1 MLATIGFIMVII
13 LVYCLIT
20 KKLLPPVAFVLLPII
35 AALVAGFNIFDIG
48 KFAAKGVSGMVNT
61 VSLFVFSISFFSL
74 MNDAGVFDGVVNML
88 VRKAGTNITAVMLA
102 TAAVGIIG
110 HLDGS
115 GATTFI
121 ITITAMYPIFQK
133 LKLDRRYLMT
143 ITCIAIGVMNVMPW
157 GGPILRAATVLDTDA
172 AALWRSII
180 PMQVIMVGVTF
191 VMAFIF
197 SFREKRRLKGVAVS
211 VETSTQNESLP
222 EEQKAQTPKWIMY
235 VNYVLT
241 LGVIVLLVT
250 GWFSSTVVF
259 MVALAVGLIVNVPS
273 LKEQNERLK
282 KYGVAAM
289 SMVVTLFAAG
299 IFTGVLSNTKML
311 DAMAQAAVTIIP
323 ANMGSYSH
331 IIVALFAVP
340 LIICLGTDSFY
351 FGLLPVVVGIAK
363 SFGVDPLDVARILI
377 VAENIG
383 VQISPL
389 SPAAYLGLGM
399 LDMDIGEHIKFSF
412 PWVWAISILSVI
424 LCIVTGIV

>member
-1 MLATIGFIMVII
+1 MVALLLLLRNEVFTMLATVGFIMVII
-13 LVYCLIT
+13 LVYCLIK

-74 MNDAGVFDGVVNML
+74 MNDAGVFDGVVNIL
-88 VRKAGTNITAVMLA
+88 IRKAGTNITAVMLA
-102 TAAVGIIG
+102 AAAVGIIG

-143 ITCIAIGVMNVMPW
+143 LTCIAIGVMNVVPW
-157 GGPILRAATVLDTDA
+157 GGPTLRAATVLETDA
-172 AALWRSII
+172 VALWRSII

-197 SFREKRRLKGVAVS
+197 SLREKRRLKGVEIS
-211 VETSTQNESLP
+211 MKTSTQNESLP
-222 EEQKAQTPKWIMY
+222 EEQKAQTSKWIMY

-241 LGVIVLLVT
+241 IGVIVLLVT
-250 GWFSSTVVF
+250 GWFSSTIFF
-259 MVALAVGLIVNVPS
+259 MVALAVGLIVNVPN

-289 SMVVTLFAAG
+289 SMVVALFAAG

-311 DAMAQAAVTIIP
+311 DSMT
-323 ANMGSYSH
+323 
-331 IIVALFAVP
+331 
-340 LIICLGTDSFY
+340 
-351 FGLLPVVVGIAK
+351 
-363 SFGVDPLDVARILI
+363 
-377 VAENIG
+377 
-383 VQISPL
+383 
-389 SPAAYLGLGM
+389 
-399 LDMDIGEHIKFSF
+399 
-412 PWVWAISILSVI
+412 
-424 LCIVTGIV
+424 

>member
-157 GGPILRAATVLDTDA
+157 GGPTLRAATVLDTDA

-241 LGVIVLLVT
+241 LGGHRTTGNRLVFFN
-250 GWFSSTVVF
+250 GRFH
-259 MVALAVGLIVNVPS
+259 G
-273 LKEQNERLK
+273 
-282 KYGVAAM
+282 
-289 SMVVTLFAAG
+289 
-299 IFTGVLSNTKML
+299 
-311 DAMAQAAVTIIP
+311 
-323 ANMGSYSH
+323 GSCCRTY
-331 IIVALFAVP
+331 
-340 LIICLGTDSFY
+340 C
-351 FGLLPVVVGIAK
+351 
-363 SFGVDPLDVARILI
+363 
-377 VAENIG
+377 
-383 VQISPL
+383 
-389 SPAAYLGLGM
+389 
-399 LDMDIGEHIKFSF
+399 
-412 PWVWAISILSVI
+412 
-424 LCIVTGIV
+424 